1 MRIGKIKNKTNI
13 KLDGRIVVYI
23 DITNKSTNKLLTMI
37 YETGKVVRYKGIK
50 IIKSIIFLYTK
61 NGKSNFKIIKCII
74 RSRIFLS
81 IKT

>member
-1 MRIGKIKNKTNI
+1 MSFRSQQNQSHENWKIKNKTNI
-13 KLDGRIVVYI
+13 KPDGRIVVHI

-61 NGKSNFKIIKCII
+61 KMEKAILK
-74 RSRIFLS
+74 L
-81 IKT
+81 